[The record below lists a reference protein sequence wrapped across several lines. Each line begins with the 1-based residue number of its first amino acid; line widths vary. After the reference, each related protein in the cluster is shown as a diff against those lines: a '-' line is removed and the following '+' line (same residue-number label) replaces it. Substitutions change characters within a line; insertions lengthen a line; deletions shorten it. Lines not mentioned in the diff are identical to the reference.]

1 MTATTQTAEQ
11 ILDLGAHWVDAE
23 LAGDVDTLE
32 ALAADDFRLVGP
44 FGFILDKGQ
53 WLDRYRSGDFSTTA
67 MTWHDVD
74 VRQYGDTVVTIGT
87 QSQEAAYR
95 GAPSNGDVRI
105 THVFVRDGDRWIIAS
120 MQLSPSR
127 FGPPPA

>member
-1 MTATTQTAEQ
+1 MTTIIDTAEQ
-11 ILDLGAHWVDAE
+11 ILALGARWVGAE
-23 LAGDVDTLE
+23 LAGDVETLD

-44 FGFILDKGQ
+44 FGFILDKSE

-67 MTWHDVD
+67 MTWHDVE
-74 VRQYGDTVVTIGT
+74 VREYGDTVVTIGT

-95 GAPSNGDVRI
+95 GAPSNGDLRI
-105 THVFVRDGDRWIIAS
+105 TQVFVRDGDRWTIAS
-120 MQLSPSR
+120 MHLSPTR

>member
-67 MTWHDVD
+67 MTWHDVE
-74 VRQYGDTVVTIGT
+74 VREYGDTVVTIGT

-95 GAPSNGDVRI
+95 GAPSNGDLRI
-105 THVFVRDGDRWIIAS
+105 THVFVRDGDRWTIAS
-120 MQLSPSR
+120 MQLSPTR
-127 FGPPPA
+127 FGPPSA